1 MTDTLTPDRTGSS
14 LERCDR
20 CGAQAQVHVVLRAG
34 GTLFF
39 CRHHGRQHEDRLRKL
54 GADFVERSDRLTPPK
69 ARA

>member
-54 GADFVERSDRLTPPK
+54 GADFVERSDRPTPQK
-69 ARA
+69 ARG